1 MFPMSAA
8 HTQRQAS
15 KRALAGSALHAHH
28 RPRVLR
34 WSALVLALSLT
45 GCAGLPP
52 PETRAPFT
60 PVATPSLDA
69 LKTLPP
75 PSRTIVAAV
84 YDFPDLTGQHRETES
99 GQAHFSKV
107 VTQGGSAI
115 LIRALQSASAG
126 EWFRVVERA
135 NLQNVL
141 TERQIIRE
149 QRQGFVDDSG
159 RTLPP
164 PQPMLYA
171 GVLFEGGIIGY
182 DTHFNTGGAGARFLG
197 IGASTEY
204 REDVVSV
211 YLRAVSSQT
220 GEVWHTV
227 MAGKRVYSVKIRGD
241 MFRYVSRGD
250 ILELEAGI
258 AQNEPRLVAL
268 EQAIE
273 HAVRAMIIEGS
284 ERGLW
289 AFADDEAGQRARA
302 DFYTARHQEPR
313 QRIHWPD
320 SGSIHSHFD
329 PMS

>member
-1 MFPMSAA
+1 MSHTIAKPEHTKSLVPHSGATVHRSFFQTRGIQWAA
-8 HTQRQAS
+8 VILTIS
-15 KRALAGSALHAHH
+15 I
-28 RPRVLR
+28 
-34 WSALVLALSLT
+34 T

-60 PVATPSLDA
+60 PSATPSLDA

-159 RTLPP
+159 RSLPP

-227 MAGKRVYSVKIRGD
+227 MAGKRVYSINVRGD

-250 ILELEAGI
+250 ILEIEAGI
-258 AQNEPRLVAL
+258 ARNEPRLLAL

-289 AFADDEAGQRARA
+289 AFADDEAGQKART
-302 DFYTARHQEPR
+302 DFHTARHQEPR
-313 QRIHWPD
+313 QRLDWPTQERTR
-320 SGSIHSHFD
+320 GVFD